1 MPKKL
6 QQIQGQLRTRAFAR
20 VPASVDVDKKSFG
33 IIISTE
39 TPVRTSIRN
48 PDQPKID
55 AEDAYI
61 EVDEVLLASGL
72 DFSRTIGMPLVD
84 CHDTFS
90 GVNTILGKVD
100 DVRSVGTE
108 VHGTAVLNSRNSDL
122 IADIVDGHY
131 NQISAGYGVNSYE
144 IEHRDG
150 DVPVAYA
157 TSWTLY
163 EASLVA
169 VGADPNASVRSA
181 GRTIPT
187 PTISFRNKPKMQAK
201 PKANSTR
208 KHRKLEKRTMDEST
222 LEDLITT
229 AEEAVAAVEEAVV
242 AVEDAVAK
250 LGDEAPEE
258 LIERAR
264 KLRADEDEE
273 QEQRKRKKRNDDE
286 EDDEPKDERKKR
298 QDEDHEEKEEQEIRS
313 IRSVAKS
320 YGLGQL
326 VTDLA
331 KLGTRSSKIRKAV
344 GDAIAARSATSDFGT
359 KTSDIE
365 PRKRSVAPT
374 LDTSAIYARRNGLSK

>member
-6 QQIQGQLRTRAFAR
+6 QQNQGQLRTRAFAR

-33 IIISTE
+33 IVISTE

-48 PDQPKID
+48 PDQPKLD
-55 AEDAYI
+55 AADAYI
-61 EVDEVLLASGL
+61 EVDEILLASGL
-72 DFSRTIGMPLVD
+72 DFSRTVGMPLVD

-108 VHGTAVLNSRNSDL
+108 VHGTAVLNSRNADL
-122 IADIVDGHY
+122 ITDIDDGHY

-187 PTISFRNKPKMQAK
+187 PTFSFRNKPKKTASKAK
-201 PKANSTR
+201 NFTR
-208 KHRKLEKRTMDEST
+208 TKQKLEKRTMDET
-222 LEDLITT
+222 ELVELVDA
-229 AEEAVAAVEEAVV
+229 AEAAAEIVDEAVAAVEAAIE
-242 AVEDAVAK
+242 E
-250 LGDEAPEE
+250 LGDSVPDE
-258 LIERAR
+258 IVERAR
-264 KLRADEDEE
+264 KLRKARAEDEE
-273 QEQRKRKKRNDDE
+273 EPSDEERKRGKRDGDAEDE
-286 EDDEPKDERKKR
+286 K
-298 QDEDHEEKEEQEIRS
+298 KEEEEIRS
-313 IRSVAKS
+313 IRSIAKS
-320 YGLGQL
+320 YGLTKAVDDL
-326 VTDLA
+326 VA
-331 KLGTRSSKIRKAV
+331 LGTRSKELKASIRSAIMSKAV
-344 GDAIAARSATSDFGT
+344 GSSGSR
-359 KTSDIE
+359 SDIE
-365 PRKRSVAPT
+365 PRPARKEVK
-374 LDTSAIYARRNGLSK
+374 LTSARDIYAKLNKR

>member
-6 QQIQGQLRTRAFAR
+6 QQNQGQLRTRAFAR
-20 VPASVDVDKKSFG
+20 VPASVDIDKKSFG
-33 IIISTE
+33 IVISTE

-48 PDQPKID
+48 PDQLKLD
-55 AEDAYI
+55 ADDAYI
-61 EVDEVLLASGL
+61 EVDEILLASGL
-72 DFSRTIGMPLVD
+72 DFSRTVGMPLVD

-108 VHGTAVLNSRNSDL
+108 VHGTAILNSRNADL
-122 IADIVDGHY
+122 IGDIVDGHY
-131 NQISAGYGVNSYE
+131 NQISAGYGVNNYE

-208 KHRKLEKRTMDEST
+208 KHSKLEKRTMDET
-222 LEDLITT
+222 ELVELVEA
-229 AEEAVAAVEEAVV
+229 AEAAADIVDEAVIAVEAAIE
-242 AVEDAVAK
+242 E
-250 LGDEAPEE
+250 LGDAAPDEI
-258 LIERAR
+258 IERAR
-264 KLRADEDEE
+264 KLRKARAEDEE
-273 QEQRKRKKRNDDE
+273 MPSDEERKRGKREDNAEDEKKE
-286 EDDEPKDERKKR
+286 ED
-298 QDEDHEEKEEQEIRS
+298 EIRS
-313 IRSVAKS
+313 IRSIAKS
-320 YGLGQL
+320 YGLTKAVDDL
-326 VTDLA
+326 VA
-331 KLGTRSSKIRKAV
+331 LGTRSKELKASIRSAIMSKAV
-344 GDAIAARSATSDFGT
+344 GSSGSR
-359 KTSDIE
+359 SDIE
-365 PRKRSVAPT
+365 PRPARKEVKLTSARDIYAKLNKRS
-374 LDTSAIYARRNGLSK
+374 

>member
-6 QQIQGQLRTRAFAR
+6 QQNQGQLRTRAFAR

-33 IIISTE
+33 IVISTE

-48 PDQPKID
+48 PDQPKLD
-55 AEDAYI
+55 AADAYI
-61 EVDEVLLASGL
+61 EVDEILLASGL
-72 DFSRTIGMPLVD
+72 DFSRTVGMPLVD

-108 VHGTAVLNSRNSDL
+108 VHGTAILNSRNADL
-122 IADIVDGHY
+122 IGDINDGHY
-131 NQISAGYGVNSYE
+131 NQISAGYGVNAYE
-144 IEHRDG
+144 IEHREG

-187 PTISFRNKPKMQAK
+187 PTISFRNKPKKSASK
-201 PKANSTR
+201 GKNSTR
-208 KHRKLEKRTMDEST
+208 NKRKLEKRKMDEST

-229 AEEAVAAVEEAVV
+229 AEDAVAAVEEAVV
-242 AVEDAVAK
+242 AVEDAVAE

-264 KLRADEDEE
+264 KLRADDAED
-273 QEQRKRKKRNDDE
+273 QEQRKRKKRNDDD
-286 EDDEPKDERKKR
+286 DDEPKDERKKR
-298 QDEDHEEKEEQEIRS
+298 ADDEDEEKEEQEIRS

-344 GDAIAARSATSDFGT
+344 GDAIAARSATSDFGS
-359 KTSDIE
+359 KASDIE

-374 LDTSAIYARRNGLSK
+374 LDTSAIYARRNGLK

>member
-1 MPKKL
+1 MPKKIE
-6 QQIQGQLRTRAFAR
+6 QKQGQLRTRAFAR
-20 VPASVDVDKKSFG
+20 VPASVDVEHKSFG
-33 IIISTE
+33 IVISTE

-48 PDQPKID
+48 PNQPKID
-55 AEDAYI
+55 AADAYI

-72 DFSRTIGMPLVD
+72 DFSRTVGMPLVD

-122 IADIVDGHY
+122 IADINDGHY
-131 NQISAGYGVNSYE
+131 SQISAGYGVNSYE

-181 GRTIPT
+181 GRSIPT
-187 PTISFRNKPKMQAK
+187 PTFSFRNKPKAK
-201 PKANSTR
+201 ALKAKNSTR
-208 KHRKLEKRTMDEST
+208 KFRKLEKRTMDEST

-229 AEEAVAAVEEAVV
+229 AEDAVAAVEEAVV
-242 AVEDAVAK
+242 AVEDAVAE

-264 KLRADEDEE
+264 KLRNEDED
-273 QEQRKRKKRNDDE
+273 QEQRKRKKRADE
-286 EDDEPKDERKKR
+286 DEDEPKDERKKR
-298 QDEDHEEKEEQEIRS
+298 NDEEDEEKEEQEIRS

-359 KTSDIE
+359 KASDIE
-365 PRKRSVAPT
+365 PRKRSAAPV
-374 LDTSAIYARRNGLSK
+374 LDTSAIYARRNGLK

>member
-6 QQIQGQLRTRAFAR
+6 QQNQGQLRTRAFAR

-33 IIISTE
+33 IVISTE

-48 PDQPKID
+48 PDQPKLD
-55 AEDAYI
+55 ADDAYI
-61 EVDEVLLASGL
+61 EVDEILLASGL
-72 DFSRTIGMPLVD
+72 DFSRTVGMPLVD

-108 VHGTAVLNSRNSDL
+108 VHGTAVLNSRNADL
-122 IADIVDGHY
+122 ITDINDGHY

-144 IEHRDG
+144 IEHREG
-150 DVPVAYA
+150 DVPLAYA

-181 GRTIPT
+181 ARTIPA
-187 PTISFRNKPKMQAK
+187 PTITFRNQPKTRAK

-208 KHRKLEKRTMDEST
+208 NRKRMEKRTMDET
-222 LEDLITT
+222 KLEELITV
-229 AEEAVAAVEEAVV
+229 AEDAIA
-242 AVEDAVAK
+242 AVEDAVVEVEDAIAE
-250 LGDEAPEE
+250 LGDEVPEE
-258 LIERAR
+258 LVERAR
-264 KLRADEDEE
+264 KLRNDDED
-273 QEQRKRKKRNDDE
+273 QEQRKRKKRSDDE
-286 EDDEPKDERKKR
+286 DEDEDKERKKR
-298 QDEDHEEKEEQEIRS
+298 QDDENEQKEEDEIRS

-331 KLGTRSSKIRKAV
+331 KMGTRSSKIREAV
-344 GDAIAARSATSDFGT
+344 GNAIAARSATADFSA
-359 KTSDIE
+359 KPSDIE
-365 PRKRSVAPT
+365 PRKRSAAPV
-374 LDTSAIYARRNGLSK
+374 LDTSAIYARRNGLTK

>member
-6 QQIQGQLRTRAFAR
+6 QQNQGQLRTRAFTR
-20 VPASVDVDKKSFG
+20 VPASVDVDRKSFG

-48 PDQPKID
+48 PAQPKAD
-55 AEDAYI
+55 ADDAYI
-61 EVDEVLLASGL
+61 EVDEILLASGL
-72 DFSRTIGMPLVD
+72 DFSRTVGMPLVD

-100 DVRSVGTE
+100 DVRSVGSE
-108 VHGTAVLNSRNSDL
+108 VHGTAVLNSRNADL
-122 IADIVDGHY
+122 ISDIHDGHY

-150 DVPVAYA
+150 DVPLAYA

-181 GRTIPT
+181 ATRSIPA
-187 PTISFRNKPKMQAK
+187 PTISFRNKPKAVK

-208 KHRKLEKRTMDEST
+208 KFKRMEKRTMDEST
-222 LEDLITT
+222 LEELIVA
-229 AEEAVAAVEEAVV
+229 AEDAVAAVEEAVV
-242 AVEDAVAK
+242 AVEDAVAE

-264 KLRADEDEE
+264 KLRNEDEE
-273 QEQRKRKKRNDDE
+273 QEQRKRKKRSDDE
-286 EDDEPKDERKKR
+286 DEDKERKKR
-298 QDEDHEEKEEQEIRS
+298 QDEEDEEKEEQEIRS

-331 KLGTRSSKIRKAV
+331 KMGTRSSKIREAV
-344 GDAIAARSATSDFGT
+344 GNAIAARSATSDFGS
-359 KTSDIE
+359 KASDIE
-365 PRKRSVAPT
+365 PRKRSAAPV
-374 LDTSAIYARRNGLSK
+374 LDTSAIYARRNGLK

>member
-1 MPKKL
+1 MPKKIE
-6 QQIQGQLRTRAFAR
+6 QKQGQLRTRAFAR

-33 IIISTE
+33 IVISTE

-48 PDQPKID
+48 PGQPKID
-55 AEDAYI
+55 AADAYI
-61 EVDEVLLASGL
+61 EVDEILLASGL
-72 DFSRTIGMPLVD
+72 DFSRTVGMPLVD

-108 VHGTAVLNSRNSDL
+108 VHGTAVLNSRNADL
-122 IADIVDGHY
+122 ITDIDDGHY

-181 GRTIPT
+181 GRIIPT
-187 PTISFRNKPKMQAK
+187 PTISFRNKPKVAK

-208 KHRKLEKRTMDEST
+208 KLRKLEKRNMDEST

-229 AEEAVAAVEEAVV
+229 AEDAVAAVEEAVV
-242 AVEDAVAK
+242 AVEDAVAE

-264 KLRADEDEE
+264 KLRADDDED
-273 QEQRKRKKRNDDE
+273 QEQRKRKKRNDDD
-286 EDDEPKDERKKR
+286 EDELKDERKKR
-298 QDEDHEEKEEQEIRS
+298 ADDEDEEKEEQEIRS

-344 GDAIAARSATSDFGT
+344 GDAIAARSATSDFGS
-359 KTSDIE
+359 KASDIE
-365 PRKRSVAPT
+365 PRKRSAPQV
-374 LDTSAIYARRNGLSK
+374 LDTSAIYARRNGLK

>member
-1 MPKKL
+1 MPKNI
-6 QQIQGQLRTRAFAR
+6 QQNQGQLRTRAFAR

-33 IIISTE
+33 IVISTE

-48 PDQPKID
+48 PDQPKLD
-55 AEDAYI
+55 ADDAFI
-61 EVDEVLLASGL
+61 EVDEILLASGL
-72 DFSRTIGMPLVD
+72 DFSRTVGMPLVD

-90 GVNTILGKVD
+90 GVNTILGKVE

-108 VHGTAVLNSRNSDL
+108 VHGTAILNSRNADL
-122 IADIVDGHY
+122 ITDINDGHY

-144 IEHRDG
+144 IEHREG
-150 DVPVAYA
+150 GVPVAYA
-157 TSWTLY
+157 ISWTLY

-169 VGADPNASVRSA
+169 VGADPNASIRSA

-187 PTISFRNKPKMQAK
+187 PTFSFRNKPAKAAK

-208 KHRKLEKRTMDEST
+208 KLRKLEKRTMDEST

-229 AEEAVAAVEEAVV
+229 AEDAVAAVEEAVV
-242 AVEDAVAK
+242 AVEDAVAE

-264 KLRADEDEE
+264 KLRADEDED
-273 QEQRKRKKRNDDE
+273 QEQRKRKKRSED

-298 QDEDHEEKEEQEIRS
+298 NDDEDEEKEEQEIRS

-331 KLGTRSSKIRKAV
+331 KLGTRSTKIRKAV
-344 GDAIAARSATSDFGT
+344 GDAIAARSATSDFGS
-359 KTSDIE
+359 KASDIE
-365 PRKRSVAPT
+365 PRKRSAAPV
-374 LDTSAIYARRNGLSK
+374 LDTSAIYARRNGLK

>member
-1 MPKKL
+1 MATNPK
-6 QQIQGQLRTRAFAR
+6 QIQGQLRTRAFSR
-20 VPASVDVDKKSFG
+20 VPASVDVERKSFG

-48 PDQPKID
+48 PDQPKLD
-55 AEDAYI
+55 ADDAYI
-61 EVDEVLLASGL
+61 EVDEILLASGL
-72 DFSRTIGMPLVD
+72 DFSRTVGMPLVD

-108 VHGTAVLNSRNSDL
+108 VHGTAVLNSRNADL
-122 IADIVDGHY
+122 ITDINDGHY

-157 TSWTLY
+157 ISWTLY

-181 GRTIPT
+181 ARTIPD
-187 PTISFRNKPKMQAK
+187 PTVSFRNKPK

-208 KHRKLEKRTMDEST
+208 TKRKLEKRTMDEST
-222 LEDLITT
+222 LKELIVAAED
-229 AEEAVAAVEEAVV
+229 AVAALEEAVV
-242 AVEDAVAK
+242 AVEDAVAE

-258 LIERAR
+258 LVERAR
-264 KLRADEDEE
+264 KLRNEYEE
-273 QEQRKRKKRNDDE
+273 QEQRKRKKRSDDE
-286 EDDEPKDERKKR
+286 DELKDERKKR
-298 QDEDHEEKEEQEIRS
+298 NDDEDEKKEEDEIRS

-331 KLGTRSSKIRKAV
+331 KMGTRSSKIREAV
-344 GDAIAARSATSDFGT
+344 GNAIAARSATADFSA
-359 KTSDIE
+359 KPSDIE
-365 PRKRSVAPT
+365 PRKRSAAPV
-374 LDTSAIYARRNGLSK
+374 LDTSAIYARRNGLTK

>member
-1 MPKKL
+1 MPKNI
-6 QQIQGQLRTRAFAR
+6 QQNQGQLRTRAFAR

-33 IIISTE
+33 IVISTE

-48 PDQPKID
+48 PDQPKLD
-55 AEDAYI
+55 ADDAYI
-61 EVDEVLLASGL
+61 EVDEILIASGL
-72 DFSRTIGMPLVD
+72 DFSRTVGMPLVD

-131 NQISAGYGVNSYE
+131 NQISAGYGVNNYE

-187 PTISFRNKPKMQAK
+187 PTFSFRNKPKVAK

-208 KHRKLEKRTMDEST
+208 KLRKLEKRTMDET
-222 LEDLITT
+222 KLEELITV
-229 AEEAVAAVEEAVV
+229 AEDAVAAVEDAVV
-242 AVEDAVAK
+242 AVEDAVAE

-264 KLRADEDEE
+264 KLRNEDED
-273 QEQRKRKKRNDDE
+273 QEQRKRKKRNDDD
-286 EDDEPKDERKKR
+286 EDELKDERKKR
-298 QDEDHEEKEEQEIRS
+298 ADDEDEEKEEQEIRS

-344 GDAIAARSATSDFGT
+344 GDAIAARSASSDFGS
-359 KTSDIE
+359 KASDIE
-365 PRKRSVAPT
+365 PRKRSAAPV
-374 LDTSAIYARRNGLSK
+374 LDTSAIYARRNGLK

>member
-33 IIISTE
+33 IVISTE

-55 AEDAYI
+55 AADAYI

-72 DFSRTIGMPLVD
+72 DFSRTVGMPLVD

-108 VHGTAVLNSRNSDL
+108 VHGTAVLNSRNADL
-122 IADIVDGHY
+122 IADINDGHY

-181 GRTIPT
+181 GRSIPT
-187 PTISFRNKPKMQAK
+187 PTFSFRNKPKKSATKAK
-201 PKANSTR
+201 NSTR
-208 KHRKLEKRTMDEST
+208 TRKRMEKRTMDET
-222 LEDLITT
+222 ELVELVDA
-229 AEEAVAAVEEAVV
+229 AEAAAEIVDEAVAAVEAAIE
-242 AVEDAVAK
+242 E
-250 LGDEAPEE
+250 LGDDAPDE
-258 LIERAR
+258 IVERAR
-264 KLRADEDEE
+264 KLRKARAEDEE
-273 QEQRKRKKRNDDE
+273 ELLEEERKRGKREDTAEDE
-286 EDDEPKDERKKR
+286 K
-298 QDEDHEEKEEQEIRS
+298 KEEEEIRS
-313 IRSVAKS
+313 ARSMAKA
-320 YGLGQL
+320 YGLTKA
-326 VTDLA
+326 VDDLIA
-331 KLGTRSSKIRKAV
+331 LNARSSELKSFMRAAVKEKSLGTSGYRSN
-344 GDAIAARSATSDFGT
+344 
-359 KTSDIE
+359 IE
-365 PRKRSVAPT
+365 PRPARKEVKLTSARDIYAKLNKRS
-374 LDTSAIYARRNGLSK
+374 

>member
-6 QQIQGQLRTRAFAR
+6 QQNQGQLRTRAFAR

-33 IIISTE
+33 IVISTE

-48 PDQPKID
+48 PDQPKLD
-55 AEDAYI
+55 AADAYI
-61 EVDEVLLASGL
+61 EVDEILLASGL
-72 DFSRTIGMPLVD
+72 DFSRTVGMPLVD

-108 VHGTAVLNSRNSDL
+108 VHGTAVLNSRNADL
-122 IADIVDGHY
+122 ITDIDDGHY

-187 PTISFRNKPKMQAK
+187 PTFSFRNKPKKTASKAK
-201 PKANSTR
+201 NFTR
-208 KHRKLEKRTMDEST
+208 TKQKLEKRTMDET
-222 LEDLITT
+222 ELVELVDA
-229 AEEAVAAVEEAVV
+229 AEAAAEIVDEAVAAVEAAIE
-242 AVEDAVAK
+242 E
-250 LGDEAPEE
+250 LGDSVPDE
-258 LIERAR
+258 IVERAR
-264 KLRADEDEE
+264 KLRKARAEDEE
-273 QEQRKRKKRNDDE
+273 EPSDEERKRGKRDGDAEDE
-286 EDDEPKDERKKR
+286 K
-298 QDEDHEEKEEQEIRS
+298 KEEEEIRS
-313 IRSVAKS
+313 IRAIAKS
-320 YGLGQL
+320 YGLTKAVDDL
-326 VTDLA
+326 VA
-331 KLGTRSSKIRKAV
+331 LGTRSKELKASIRSAIMSKAV
-344 GDAIAARSATSDFGT
+344 GSSGSR
-359 KTSDIE
+359 SDIE
-365 PRKRSVAPT
+365 PRPARKEVK
-374 LDTSAIYARRNGLSK
+374 LTSARDIYAKLNKR

>member
-1 MPKKL
+1 MPKKFE
-6 QQIQGQLRTRAFAR
+6 QKQGQLRTRAFAR
-20 VPASVDVDKKSFG
+20 VPASVDVEHKSFG
-33 IIISTE
+33 IVISTE

-55 AEDAYI
+55 ADDAYI

-72 DFSRTIGMPLVD
+72 DFSRTVGMPLVD

-108 VHGTAVLNSRNSDL
+108 VHGTAVLNSRNADL

-181 GRTIPT
+181 GRSIPT
-187 PTISFRNKPKMQAK
+187 PTFSFRNKPISKAK

-208 KHRKLEKRTMDEST
+208 TKRKLEKRKMDET
-222 LEDLITT
+222 ELVELVDA
-229 AEEAVAAVEEAVV
+229 AEAAAEIVDEAVAAVEAAIE
-242 AVEDAVAK
+242 E
-250 LGDEAPEE
+250 LGDDAPDE
-258 LIERAR
+258 IVERAR
-264 KLRADEDEE
+264 KLRKARAE
-273 QEQRKRKKRNDDE
+273 DDE
-286 EDDEPKDERKKR
+286 EPSEEERKRGKR
-298 QDEDHEEKEEQEIRS
+298 DDTAEDEKKEEEEIRS
-313 IRSVAKS
+313 IRSIAKS
-320 YGLGQL
+320 YGLTKAVDDL
-326 VTDLA
+326 VA
-331 KLGTRSSKIRKAV
+331 LGTRSKDLKASIRSAIMSKAV
-344 GDAIAARSATSDFGT
+344 GTSGAR
-359 KTSDIE
+359 SDIE
-365 PRKRSVAPT
+365 PRPARKEVKLTSARDIYAKLNKRS
-374 LDTSAIYARRNGLSK
+374 

>member
-1 MPKKL
+1 MPKKPK
-6 QQIQGQLRTRAFAR
+6 QIQGQLRTRAFAR
-20 VPASVDVDKKSFG
+20 VPASVDVEHKSFG
-33 IIISTE
+33 IVISTE

-48 PDQPKID
+48 PDQPKLD
-55 AEDAYI
+55 ADDAYI

-72 DFSRTIGMPLVD
+72 DFSRTVGMPLVD

-108 VHGTAVLNSRNSDL
+108 VHGTAVLNSRNADL

-181 GRTIPT
+181 GRSIPT
-187 PTISFRNKPKMQAK
+187 PTIFFRNKPKNTASKAK
-201 PKANSTR
+201 NPTR
-208 KHRKLEKRTMDEST
+208 KSKRMEKRNMDEST

-229 AEEAVAAVEEAVV
+229 AEDAVAAVEEAVV
-242 AVEDAVAK
+242 AVEDAVAE

-258 LIERAR
+258 LVERAR
-264 KLRADEDEE
+264 KLRNDDED
-273 QEQRKRKKRNDDE
+273 QEQRKRKKRADE
-286 EDDEPKDERKKR
+286 DEDEPKDERKKR
-298 QDEDHEEKEEQEIRS
+298 NEEDDEEKEEQEIRS

-331 KLGTRSSKIRKAV
+331 KMNVRSSKIRKAV
-344 GDAIAARSATSDFGT
+344 GDAIAARFATSDFGS
-359 KTSDIE
+359 KASDIE
-365 PRKRSVAPT
+365 PRKRSAAPV
-374 LDTSAIYARRNGLSK
+374 LDTSAIYARRNGLK

>member
-1 MPKKL
+1 MPKKIE
-6 QQIQGQLRTRAFAR
+6 QIQGQLRTRAFAR

-33 IIISTE
+33 IVISTE

-48 PDQPKID
+48 PDQPKFD
-55 AEDAYI
+55 ADDAYI
-61 EVDEVLLASGL
+61 EVDEILLASGL
-72 DFSRTIGMPLVD
+72 DFSRTVGMPLVD

-157 TSWTLY
+157 VSWTLY

-187 PTISFRNKPKMQAK
+187 PTFSFRNKPAKAAK

-208 KHRKLEKRTMDEST
+208 KLRKLEKRTMDEST

-229 AEEAVAAVEEAVV
+229 AEDAVAAVEEAVV
-242 AVEDAVAK
+242 AVEDAVAE

-258 LIERAR
+258 LVERAR
-264 KLRADEDEE
+264 KLRSEDED
-273 QEQRKRKKRNDDE
+273 QEQRKRKKRSED

-298 QDEDHEEKEEQEIRS
+298 QEEDDENDVEELRS
-313 IRSVAKS
+313 LARS
-320 YGLGQL
+320 YGLQKL
-326 VTDLA
+326 VTDMR
-331 KLGTRSSKIRKAV
+331 KLKAPV
-344 GDAIAARSATSDFGT
+344 RQIRSALANVIEKKGEAASSNSRS
-359 KTSDIE
+359 SDIE
-365 PRKRSVAPT
+365 PRKRSATPV
-374 LDTSAIYARRNGLSK
+374 LDTSAIYARRNGLK

>member
-1 MPKKL
+1 MPKKIE
-6 QQIQGQLRTRAFAR
+6 QIQGQLRTRAFAR
-20 VPASVDVDKKSFG
+20 VPASVDVEKKSFG
-33 IIISTE
+33 IVISTE

-48 PDQPKID
+48 PDQPKIHAD
-55 AEDAYI
+55 DAYI

-72 DFSRTIGMPLVD
+72 DFSRTVGMPLVD

-108 VHGTAVLNSRNSDL
+108 VHGTAILNSRNADL
-122 IADIVDGHY
+122 IGDIVDGHY
-131 NQISAGYGVNSYE
+131 NQISAGYGVNAYE

-150 DVPVAYA
+150 DVPLAYA

-181 GRTIPT
+181 GRLIPA
-187 PTISFRNKPKMQAK
+187 PTISFRNKPKAVK

-208 KHRKLEKRTMDEST
+208 KFKRMEKRTMDEST
-222 LEDLITT
+222 LEELIVA
-229 AEEAVAAVEEAVV
+229 AEDAVAAVEEAVV
-242 AVEDAVAK
+242 AVEDAVAE

-264 KLRADEDEE
+264 KLRNEDEE
-273 QEQRKRKKRNDDE
+273 QEQRKRKKRSDDE
-286 EDDEPKDERKKR
+286 DEDKERKKR
-298 QDEDHEEKEEQEIRS
+298 QDEEDEEKEEQEIRS

-331 KLGTRSSKIRKAV
+331 KMGTRSSKIREAV
-344 GDAIAARSATSDFGT
+344 GNAIAARSATSDFGS
-359 KTSDIE
+359 KASDIE
-365 PRKRSVAPT
+365 PRKRSAAPV
-374 LDTSAIYARRNGLSK
+374 LDTSAIYARRNGLK

>member
-1 MPKKL
+1 MPKKIE
-6 QQIQGQLRTRAFAR
+6 QIQGQLRTRAFAR
-20 VPASVDVDKKSFG
+20 VPASVDVEKKSFG
-33 IIISTE
+33 IVISTE

-48 PDQPKID
+48 PDQPKAD

-61 EVDEVLLASGL
+61 EVDEILLASGL
-72 DFSRTIGMPLVD
+72 DFSRTVGMPLVD

-108 VHGTAVLNSRNSDL
+108 VHGTAVLNSRNADL
-122 IADIVDGHY
+122 ITDIHDGHY

-157 TSWTLY
+157 ISWTLY

-181 GRTIPT
+181 ARSIPA
-187 PTISFRNKPKMQAK
+187 PIISFRNKPKAVK

-208 KHRKLEKRTMDEST
+208 KFKRMEKRTMDEST
-222 LEDLITT
+222 LEELIVA
-229 AEEAVAAVEEAVV
+229 AEDAVAAVEEAVV
-242 AVEDAVAK
+242 AVEDAVAE

-264 KLRADEDEE
+264 KLRNEDEE
-273 QEQRKRKKRNDDE
+273 QEQRKRKKRSDDE
-286 EDDEPKDERKKR
+286 DELKDERKKR
-298 QDEDHEEKEEQEIRS
+298 ADDEDDEEKEEQEIRS

-344 GDAIAARSATSDFGT
+344 GDAIAARSATSDFGS
-359 KTSDIE
+359 KASDIE

-374 LDTSAIYARRNGLSK
+374 LDTSAIYARRNGLK